1 MNAVWSIVTFILGI
15 VITWTLMNKYDTK
28 MFDMW
33 DTAYSIGKS
42 DGFDL
47 ARAEFEVGPDELE
60 FKCTFLYDAKGN
72 VRVRK

>member
-1 MNAVWSIVTFILGI
+1 
-15 VITWTLMNKYDTK
+15 MNKYDTK